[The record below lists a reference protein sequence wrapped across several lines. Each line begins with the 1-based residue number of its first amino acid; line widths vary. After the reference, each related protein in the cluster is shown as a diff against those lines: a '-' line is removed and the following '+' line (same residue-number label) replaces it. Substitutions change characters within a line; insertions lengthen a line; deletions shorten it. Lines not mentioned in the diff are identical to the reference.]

1 MRPYIQGMLPP
12 FKGGPGRVSGEGLQA
27 GAPGRGSQKKVENY
41 LSIPINIRNFAAAFR
56 MEAKGCCAFW
66 YG

>member
-1 MRPYIQGMLPP
+1 MCPYIQGMLPH
-12 FKGGPGRVSGEGLQA
+12 FKGRAGQVLQAVAPGRVSK
-27 GAPGRGSQKKVENY
+27 KKVENY
-41 LSIPINIRNFAAAFR
+41 LPIPINIRNFAAAFR